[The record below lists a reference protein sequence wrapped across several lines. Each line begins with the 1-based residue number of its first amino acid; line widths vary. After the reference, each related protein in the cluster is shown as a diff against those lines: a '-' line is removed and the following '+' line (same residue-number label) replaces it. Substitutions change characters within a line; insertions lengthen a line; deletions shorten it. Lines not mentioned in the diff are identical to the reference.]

1 MKKIHAETDKTP
13 ASMLQLAISR
23 KKRTI
28 SGFSRPQRAFF
39 AIIRLCF
46 GGTKHTAATQEVAF
60 SGLKTAFLGNG
71 IPRDLPACIG
81 FGEMVTIIRGDKM
94 DNAKNNADFREK
106 LFELMKDIDGV
117 TTPNKDKII
126 RLTKK
131 TKKGHDL
138 LQTKLGNLQSS
149 LDSLRLGL
157 KYLIFDLEATR
168 RENNDL
174 RKRLD
179 QNPPK

>member
-1 MKKIHAETDKTP
+1 
-13 ASMLQLAISR
+13 
-23 KKRTI
+23 
-28 SGFSRPQRAFF
+28 
-39 AIIRLCF
+39 
-46 GGTKHTAATQEVAF
+46 
-60 SGLKTAFLGNG
+60 
-71 IPRDLPACIG
+71 
-81 FGEMVTIIRGDKM
+81 M
-94 DNAKNNADFREK
+94 DDVNFREK
-106 LFELMKDIDGV
+106 LFELLKDIDGV
-117 TTPNKDKII
+117 TNPEKEKVI

-131 TKKGHDL
+131 AKQQQDI
-138 LQTKLGNLQSS
+138 LQVKLNNLQQS

>member
-1 MKKIHAETDKTP
+1 M
-13 ASMLQLAISR
+13 
-23 KKRTI
+23 
-28 SGFSRPQRAFF
+28 
-39 AIIRLCF
+39 
-46 GGTKHTAATQEVAF
+46 
-60 SGLKTAFLGNG
+60 
-71 IPRDLPACIG
+71 
-81 FGEMVTIIRGDKM
+81 KM
-94 DNAKNNADFREK
+94 DNADFREK
-106 LFELMKDIDGV
+106 LFELMKDINGV
-117 TTPNKDKII
+117 TTPDKDNIL

-174 RKRLD
+174 RKRLN